1 MSQFIGDDA
10 HRMYSV
16 FAAVNEERVP
26 EEAIGVKHRRED
38 YLKFL
43 DASPGDLVIALR
55 ANGYRH
61 CLVDE
66 IQRTSPP
73 DQGGLVR

>member
-1 MSQFIGDDA
+1 
-10 HRMYSV
+10 V

-43 DASPGDLVIALR
+43 DAPPGDLVIAL
-55 ANGYRH
+55 
-61 CLVDE
+61 
-66 IQRTSPP
+66 
-73 DQGGLVR
+73 